1 MQHRRVFVLGALAL
15 AAVLVVSAPASAG
28 LTTFQTFVGTV
39 GLSTDGFGSTTQNG
53 TISASVPA
61 GATVLA
67 AYLYTATY
75 NLSSTPVGGTTT
87 LGGTAVTFG
96 APVQNATACC
106 GLASQRADVTAI
118 VAPIINGGAG
128 GVYDFAITEGSANQD
143 GEALVVVYS
152 LASLP
157 VSTVGI
163 VDGWASVDG
172 DVTTINFATPLDPT
186 LAGFFADMR
195 LGIGFSCCSQMSTV
209 NVNGTTITNS
219 AGNHDD
225 GAQESNGSLFTMG
238 GFDDPYSALLP
249 SYANDHERYNLANYI
264 TKGDTAITVR
274 TSNPSEDDNIF
285 LATFYVLGEAGV
297 NEPPPNTVPDGGSA
311 LTLMGLGLGM
321 IGIASR
327 RLAGRRSRK

>member
-1 MQHRRVFVLGALAL
+1 VVAL
-15 AAVLVVSAPASAG
+15 AALLMISAPASAG
-28 LTTFQTFVGTV
+28 LTSFQTFVGTV
-39 GLSTDGFGSTTQNG
+39 GLSTDGFGSTSQSG

-75 NLSSTPVGGTTT
+75 NLGATPVGGTTT

-96 APVQNATACC
+96 APVQNTTACC
-106 GLASQRADVTAI
+106 GLASQRADVTSI

-128 GVYDFAITEGSANQD
+128 GVYNFAITEGSGNQD

-157 VSTVGI
+157 VATVGI
-163 VDGWASVDG
+163 VDGWASVTG

-195 LGIGFSCCSQMSTV
+195 LGIGFSCCGQQSTV
-209 NVNGTTITNS
+209 SVNGTTITNT
-219 AGNHDD
+219 AGNYDD
-225 GAQESNGSLFTMG
+225 GAQQANGSLFTMG
-238 GFDDPYSALLP
+238 GFDDPYSPLLP
-249 SYANDHERYNLANYI
+249 TYAQDHERYDLASYI
-264 TKGDTAITVR
+264 TKGDTSILIR
-274 TSNPSEDDNIF
+274 TSNASRDDNIF
-285 LATFYVLGEAGV
+285 LATFHVLGEAGV
-297 NEPPPNTVPDGGSA
+297 NEPPPNTVPDGGSS
-311 LTLMGLGLGM
+311 LTLLGLGM
-321 IGIASR
+321 FGVGAIR

>member
-1 MQHRRVFVLGALAL
+1 MPSRRPLMLGVVAL
-15 AAVLVVSAPASAG
+15 AALLMVSAPASAG
-28 LTTFQTFVGTV
+28 LTTFQTFVGKV
-39 GLSTDGFGSTTQNG
+39 GLSTDGFGSTSNSG

-75 NLSSTPVGGTTT
+75 SFDSGPAVGTAT

-96 APVQNATACC
+96 APVLNGTACC
-106 GLASQRADVTAI
+106 NLASQRADVTSI

-157 VSTVGI
+157 ISTVGI
-163 VDGWASVDG
+163 VDGWASVTG
-172 DVTTINFATPLDPT
+172 DVTSINFATPLDPT

-195 LGIGFSCCSQMSTV
+195 LGIGFSCCGQQSTV
-209 NVNGTTITNS
+209 SVNGTTITNS
-219 AGNHDD
+219 AGNYDD
-225 GAQESNGSLFTMG
+225 GAQSANGSLITMG
-238 GFDDPYSALLP
+238 GFDDPYSPLLP
-249 SYANDHERYNLANYI
+249 SYADDHERYNLASYI
-264 TKGDTAITVR
+264 NKGDTSITVR
-274 TSNPSEDDNIF
+274 TSNASQDDNIF
-285 LATFYVLGEAGV
+285 LATFYVLGEAGI
-297 NEPPPNTVPDGGSA
+297 NEPPNTVPEPGSA

-321 IGIASR
+321 IGLASR